1 MNDKLFRKYCS
12 FSIFLSLLGMFEL
25 EAKEEE
31 EKEEKKTERKK
42 EKNAQHTLGKVT
54 TQAAKI
60 FNYNNQ
66 TTISSKELERRQANQ
81 ISDMFRRNPNINVG
95 GGAVIAQK
103 FMCAVLKTDWLGLQ
117 WMARRK
123 WVQAMGIKAIRSLT
137 LECLKAWWLLRGRL
151 KRARGLWL

>member
-1 MNDKLFRKYCS
+1 MNDKRFRKYWS

-25 EAKEEE
+25 EAKEE

-66 TTISSKELERRQANQ
+66 TTISSKELESKPTRSATCLEETL
-81 ISDMFRRNPNINVG
+81 ISMW
-95 GGAVIAQK
+95 AE
-103 FMCAVLKTDWLGLQ
+103 
-117 WMARRK
+117 AR
-123 WVQAMGIKAIRSLT
+123 
-137 LECLKAWWLLRGRL
+137 
-151 KRARGLWL
+151 